1 MSARKLPSLSA
12 LRAFEA
18 AARHRSAKAAAQE
31 LSVTPTAISHQL
43 RQLEE
48 YLGIALFV
56 RKPRQLVL
64 TGAGQTLLAA
74 SSEAFD
80 TLAETVAR
88 LRHDPGHQ
96 TVTLSTI
103 PAVAG
108 RFLLP
113 WVCLLRDRHPQ
124 VDLNLRISHDLVTLD
139 GVAADMAIRYG
150 DGHWPGL
157 VSEKLFDNI
166 FIPVCRPTLGITR
179 HDDLHRHTLLH
190 YQPPSH
196 SGALLTWTS
205 WQKLAR
211 LSHLNMSAGLVFS
224 DETHIITAALDGQG
238 IALMSKALIADE
250 LDSGRLVQPFGPE
263 LHAKPFHLVY
273 PEERLREPAI
283 AAVREWVLGLR
294 TALTAAAPGG

>member
-18 AARHRSAKAAAQE
+18 AARHRSAKMAAQE

-43 RQLEE
+43 RQLED
-48 YLGIALFV
+48 YLGVALFV

-88 LRHDPGHQ
+88 LRHNPGHQ

-113 WVCLLRDRHPQ
+113 WVCLLRDTTTCTGTPCCTTSRP
-124 VDLNLRISHDLVTLD
+124 
-139 GVAADMAIRYG
+139 AIPARCSAG
-150 DGHWPGL
+150 PPGRSWPG
-157 VSEKLFDNI
+157 
-166 FIPVCRPTLGITR
+166 CR
-179 HDDLHRHTLLH
+179 
-190 YQPPSH
+190 
-196 SGALLTWTS
+196 TWTS
-205 WQKLAR
+205 APAR
-211 LSHLNMSAGLVFS
+211 CFPTRPTPS
-224 DETHIITAALDGQG
+224 
-238 IALMSKALIADE
+238 
-250 LDSGRLVQPFGPE
+250 PP
-263 LHAKPFHLVY
+263 PW
-273 PEERLREPAI
+273 
-283 AAVREWVLGLR
+283 AVR
-294 TALTAAAPGG
+294 ALP

>member
-48 YLGIALFV
+48 YLGVALFV

-64 TGAGQTLLAA
+64 TGAGQTLLTA

-113 WVCLLRDRHPQ
+113 WVCLLRDRHPHLN
-124 VDLNLRISHDLVTLD
+124 LNLRISHDLVALD

-157 VSEKLFDNI
+157 VSEKLFDNV
-166 FIPVCRPTLGITR
+166 FIPACSPTLGITR

-196 SGALLTWTS
+196 PAPC
-205 WQKLAR
+205 
-211 LSHLNMSAGLVFS
+211 SAGRPGKAGPGARPGHGRRPGVFRR
-224 DETHIITAALDGQG
+224 DPHHYRRPDGQG

-250 LDSGRLVQPFGPE
+250 LARGRLVQPFGPD
-263 LHAKPFHLVY
+263 LHAKPFYLVY

-294 TALTAAAPGG
+294 SAL